1 MTRKVVLA
9 LTLAVA
15 MSWAFAQSAAA
26 QQTSAQAFKDIKVLR
41 DLPADQLLTT
51 MQFFEGSLGVGWQFL
66 SPPGS
71 RPKYG
76 NKGHEPQ
83 DG

>member
-26 QQTSAQAFKDIKVLR
+26 QQTSAQAFKDIKVL
-41 DLPADQLLTT
+41 
-51 MQFFEGSLGVGWQFL
+51 
-66 SPPGS
+66 
-71 RPKYG
+71 
-76 NKGHEPQ
+76 KGRCRRIS
-83 DG
+83 